1 MALKYIYSAPFAQKL
16 PGSNQNF
23 YFRTVT
29 AYEVDTNGNP
39 TGFSATRLY
48 YAAVDTSVGKGW
60 VNGDDKFDGFDQG
73 RWVFAGVTDTGGKEY
88 VFRRYTQEDKD
99 NFRIPPDKNVGDIVL
114 GATAQQSLTTSGG
127 RFYEAVQNAI
137 INTAVNTQP
146 GLAQI
151 VSVKQANIAIQ
162 QQQAAAAAAA
172 RRGGNGDPDDALT
185 TVAGLSV
192 INNVKPNKRN
202 GILRY
207 PLNIEKNGQD
217 YIKFSGI
224 NYVPQRKT
232 SNSYVLERS
241 PVQGTDT
248 KDILATIY
256 LPIQPTIMDN
266 NTVTWGEE
274 KFGILEMI
282 GSGISLDAMNG
293 ANIDQLIDSFTNT
306 VTSNGTISSEIV
318 TAIKASLAQKAIGSN
333 NNLLSR
339 LTGAVTNPNLT
350 LLFNSPDLRSFNFN
364 FKLSPRSLD
373 EGKIVRQI
381 IRTFKELMAVQ
392 RTAGNLFLE
401 APCVFDIEYIRGI
414 DLINSKDPYD
424 IHPSL
429 NRIKTCAL
437 RNFSVNYTPSGSYMT
452 YTDKE
457 GTMTSYD
464 LTMSFTELDPV
475 YYDDY
480 YTNEETNI
488 PLDQIGY

>member
-1 MALKYIYSAPFAQKL
+1 MALQCTQYPIKTATSTATVKTCIDPDNPATAP
-16 PGSNQNF
+16 
-23 YFRTVT
+23 TIV
-29 AYEVDTNGNP
+29 
-39 TGFSATRLY
+39 
-48 YAAVDTSVGKGW
+48 
-60 VNGDDKFDGFDQG
+60 
-73 RWVFAGVTDTGGKEY
+73 
-88 VFRRYTQEDKD
+88 
-99 NFRIPPDKNVGDIVL
+99 DKNGSLLYTWNASNKTFEPQL
-114 GATAQQSLTTSGG
+114 GSGSSANILPSNAGFGVDETFESLLNLNIGAFTNNTT
-127 RFYEAVQNAI
+127 AI
-137 INTAVNTQP
+137 INKLPDNQKELFASSNTYEPYNQ
-146 GLAQI
+146 LVI
-151 VSVKQANIAIQ
+151 R
-162 QQQAAAAAAA
+162 QQAAAAAAA
-172 RRGGNGDPDDALT
+172 GGGGNGDPDDDSLT
-185 TVAGLSV
+185 TVEGLSV

-202 GILRY
+202 DILRY
-207 PLNIEKNGQD
+207 PLNIENNGQD

-224 NYVPQRKT
+224 NYVPQRRT

-293 ANIDQLIDSFTNT
+293 ASISDLIDRFTDT

-318 TAIKASLAQKAIGSN
+318 DGIKASLAQKAIGSN

-364 FKLSPRSLD
+364 FKLSPRSID

-414 DLINSKDPYD
+414 DLINSRDKNPYD

-480 YTNEETNI
+480 YTNEQTNI